1 MTRTIN
7 GVTFAKTVVD
17 HIYIAV
23 DTIKG
28 QHFFADFNK
37 IYSKSRIGGKMLEM
51 YKEARSTSSNL
62 ELNVQ

>member
-23 DTIKG
+23 DTLAG

-37 IYSKSRIGGKMLEM
+37 IYAKTRIGGKILDM
-51 YKEARSTSSNL
+51 YQEARATHSNL
-62 ELNVQ
+62 YLNV